1 METLSTSNI
10 ANALESLNDWSF
22 IENTLEKKYQFK
34 DFKQAL
40 GFIVQVGML
49 AEKQNHHPELHNVYN
64 KVTLRL
70 STHDANGVTQKD
82 IDLAKAIDKI
92 P

>member
-1 METLSTSNI
+1 METLSTSGI
-10 ANALESLNDWSF
+10 ATALESLNDWSF
-22 IENTLEKKYQFK
+22 IENTLEKKYQFQ

-40 GFIVQVGML
+40 GFIVQVGVL
-49 AEKQNHHPELHNVYN
+49 AEKQNHHPELQNVYN
-64 KVTLRL
+64 KITLRL

-82 IDLAKAIDKI
+82 IDLAKTIDKI

>member
-1 METLSTSNI
+1 METLSTSSI
-10 ANALESLNDWSF
+10 AIALESLNGWSF
-22 IENTLEKKYQFK
+22 VENALEKKLQFN

-40 GFIVQVGML
+40 GFIVQVGLL
-49 AEKQNHHPELHNVYN
+49 AEKQNHHPELWNVYN
-64 KVTLRL
+64 KVSLRL

-82 IDLAKAIDKI
+82 IDLANAIDKI